1 MWILHLEFHAV
12 CPLWT
17 HWSCLHMFLEIHRK
31 ASNIFNNQRLL
42 GVCTIALM
50 LSPSSM
56 LSSSKVFFESNNRPS
71 KEVSLKKRK
80 EKYLQGGQKLVLP
93 WVFADHA
100 FLSITHATPKE
111 TVTKPWSRFFYCICC
126 ASSPPL
132 RFEIYTKETGSLLAK
147 PRSQDVDS

>member
-17 HWSCLHMFLEIHRK
+17 YWSCLHMFLEIHRK

-71 KEVSLKKRK
+71 KEVSLKNARRNTCSEDRNLFSRGSLQIMLSCPSPMSHRK
-80 EKYLQGGQKLVLP
+80 KQWQNLGP
-93 WVFADHA
+93 D
-100 FLSITHATPKE
+100 FLS
-111 TVTKPWSRFFYCICC
+111 ICC
-126 ASSPPL
+126 ASFPPL
-132 RFEIYTKETGSLLAK
+132 RFEIYPIETGSLLVK
-147 PRSQDVDS
+147 PRSQNVDS